1 MGISVGDRLPE
12 AAMTQMGAEG
22 RPEPVQLSQVLAGR
36 KVVIFALP
44 GAYTGACSTVHLPSF
59 MRTADDIRAKGV
71 DEIICIA
78 VNDAFVLDAWG
89 EATGAKA
96 AGIRFLGDA
105 EGQLTNAL
113 GMAFD
118 APVIGLMGRSNRY
131 AALVED
137 GVVTA
142 VSIDE
147 PGVCDVSTGERFLEA
162 LA

>member
-12 AAMTQMGAEG
+12 ATMVRMGANG
-22 RPEPVQLSQVLAGR
+22 RPEPVQLGEVLRGR
-36 KVVIFALP
+36 RVVVFGLP
-44 GAYTGACSTVHLPSF
+44 GAFTGTCSTSHLPSF
-59 MRTADDIRAKGV
+59 MRTAQAFREKGV
-71 DEIICIA
+71 DGIICIA

-96 AGIRFLGDA
+96 AGITFLGDA

-118 APVIGLMGRSNRY
+118 APAIGLIGRSNRY

-142 VSIDE
+142 VQVDD

-162 LA
+162 V